1 MLLKGALT
9 ANLTVPLP
17 RGLYYMP
24 CITPMCIRIII
35 HLTYSA
41 EEYNIYS

>member
-1 MLLKGALT
+1 MS
-9 ANLTVPLP
+9 LP

-35 HLTYSA
+35 TFNVLCRG
-41 EEYNIYS
+41 I